1 MVAMKLI
8 WILFQGLLCTAFAYL
23 GSSFALGLMVLLVL
37 IPICSLAVNLYVR
50 NKIRIRV
57 EASQNLRK
65 AEQGSICV
73 KVNNPTVFPLL
84 RNVIVVETVNQ
95 LNREKKRVELVTG
108 VAPRKEKMISLQT
121 GSGYCGRIR
130 ISVSKAKL
138 YDCFGLI
145 GVPCKCH
152 AVTHMTVQPDL
163 FEMDIALLPNS
174 AGRQDSEVYS
184 QERPGSDLTETFQI
198 REYVPGDSPRQVHWK
213 LSSKFDKLI
222 VRDPALPITQN
233 ILVFWERTGERG
245 DPDLIDAQAEIV
257 VSLCHSLL
265 EKSMQFMIGWNDT
278 DRNRC
283 VLHTIRNTDDL
294 VAIVPRLM
302 RATGAE
308 EGYSGAGLLLRD
320 GAYALCEHMVYLAE
334 KPQSEVMDL
343 SRFGHVTMLLAHGN
357 EKDDAVV
364 FEAEHYQEQLASI
377 AL

>member
-1 MVAMKLI
+1 MIAMKLA
-8 WILFQGLLCTAFAYL
+8 WLLFEGLLFAAFAYL
-23 GSSFALGLMVLLVL
+23 GSAFALGLMCLLVL
-37 IPICSLAVNLYVR
+37 IPACSLAVNLYVR
-50 NKIRIRV
+50 KKIQFRI
-57 EASQNLRK
+57 ETSQNLRK
-65 AEQGSICV
+65 AEPGHIRV
-73 KVNNPTVFPLL
+73 TIDNPTLFPLL
-84 RNVIVVETVNQ
+84 RNVVVVEAVNQ
-95 LNREKKRVELVTG
+95 LNREKRNMVQVTA
-108 VAPRKEKMISLQT
+108 VAPRKEKTVTLQV

-138 YDCFGLI
+138 YDCFGLV
-145 GVPCKCH
+145 GVRCKCNGV
-152 AVTHMTVQPDL
+152 AHMTVQPDL
-163 FEMDIALLPNS
+163 FEMDITLLPS
-174 AGRQDSEVYS
+174 IAGVQDSELYS

-222 VRDPALPITQN
+222 VRDPSLPITQN
-233 ILVFWERTGERG
+233 ILVFWERTGESG
-245 DPDLIDAQAEIV
+245 NQEMIDAQADII

-265 EKSMQFMIGWNDT
+265 EQSMQFMIGWNDT

-283 VLHTIRNTDDL
+283 VLHTIRNTDEL

-302 RATGAE
+302 RATGAK

-343 SRFGHVTMLLAHGN
+343 SRFGHVTMLLSDGN
-357 EKDDAVV
+357 ALNGAAV
-364 FEAEHYQEQLASI
+364 FDAEHYAEQLAGI